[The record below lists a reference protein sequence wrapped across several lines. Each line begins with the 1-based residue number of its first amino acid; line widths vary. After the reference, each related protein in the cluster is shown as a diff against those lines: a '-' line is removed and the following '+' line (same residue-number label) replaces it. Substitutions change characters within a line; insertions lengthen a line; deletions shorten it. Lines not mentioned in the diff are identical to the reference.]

1 MRRGII
7 GGWPV
12 RAEFVEQT
20 AVSDETAVTVEER
33 RLAGPPPGP
42 PVDPPPDR
50 ELWPWLLVLLVLVL
64 AGIAVVYFATRDDTS
79 THGQASTQAA
89 VQPKTAPPVRRRLLF
104 ALRHRRD
111 DCRAAT
117 GGFQRQRH

>member
-64 AGIAVVYFATRDDTS
+64 AGIAVVYFATRDDTARMVRHRRRQLCS
-79 THGQASTQAA
+79 QRPRPQI
-89 VQPKTAPPVRRRLLF
+89 RRRLLS

-111 DCRAAT
+111 E
-117 GGFQRQRH
+117 